1 MSDAAERSAGP
12 ARARVRQD
20 REIAVAH
27 SMAAAEFALAREAC
41 AVGRVLGEAGIA
53 FDAATFVAVRI
64 LEASA
69 DGGAEPLDCL
79 CALQALGVVDRSVGM
94 ARALIDEAA

>member
-12 ARARVRQD
+12 AGARVRQD

-27 SMAAAEFALAREAC
+27 SMTAAEFALAREAC
-41 AVGRVLGEAGIA
+41 AVGRVLDEAGIP
-53 FDAATFVAVRI
+53 FDPATFVAVRI
-64 LEASA
+64 LEASV

-79 CALQALGVVDRSVGM
+79 QVLRELGVVERSAGL
-94 ARALIDEAA
+94 ARALLDEAA

>member
-1 MSDAAERSAGP
+1 MSDAAERSPGT

-27 SMAAAEFALAREAC
+27 SIAAAEFALAREAC
-41 AVGRVLGEAGIA
+41 AVGRVLDEAGVP

-64 LEASA
+64 LEASV

-79 CALQALGVVDRSVGM
+79 RVLRELGVVERSVGI
-94 ARALIDEAA
+94 ARALLDEAA

>member
-1 MSDAAERSAGP
+1 
-12 ARARVRQD
+12 VRQD

-27 SMAAAEFALAREAC
+27 SMTVAEYALAREAC
-41 AVGRVLGEAGIA
+41 AVGRVLGEAGID
-53 FDAATFVAVRI
+53 FDVVTFVALRI

-79 CALQALGVVDRSVGM
+79 RVLHELGVVDRSAGM
-94 ARALIDEAA
+94 AQALLDEAA

>member
-1 MSDAAERSAGP
+1 MSDAAERSAGV

-27 SMAAAEFALAREAC
+27 SIAAAEFALAREAC
-41 AVGRVLGEAGIA
+41 AVGRLLDGAGIP
-53 FDAATFVAVRI
+53 FDPATFVAVRI
-64 LEASA
+64 LEAGV

-79 CALQALGVVDRSVGM
+79 RVLCELGVVERSAGL
-94 ARALIDEAA
+94 ARALLDEAA

>member
-27 SMAAAEFALAREAC
+27 SIAAAEFALAREAC
-41 AVGRVLGEAGIA
+41 AVGRVLAGAGIA

-64 LEASA
+64 LEASV

-79 CALQALGVVDRSVGM
+79 RVLHDLGIVNRSVGM
-94 ARALIDEAA
+94 ARALLDEAA

>member
-27 SMAAAEFALAREAC
+27 SMTAAEFALAREAC
-41 AVGRVLGEAGIA
+41 AVGRVLDEAGLS
-53 FDAATFVAVRI
+53 FDAATFIAVRI
-64 LEASA
+64 LEASV

-79 CALQALGVVDRSVGM
+79 RVLHELGVVERSVGM
-94 ARALIDEAA
+94 ARALLDAAA